1 MPMYFYVFLFL
12 LGSAVGSFLNVIIC
26 RLETKEEIVG
36 GRSHCLRCG
45 QTLRWYDLIPLASF
59 FILRG
64 RCRYCR
70 EKISW
75 QYPLVE
81 LATGLLFVAVFKFA
95 DLPSFCFS
103 GYWLLAIGYWLYI
116 VCSLLIIFV
125 YDLRHYVIPDKV
137 VFPAMGAVL
146 LFRAWNSGFFS
157 DFGFRISDFTG
168 LLNPLLSACGAAA
181 FFALLIMITRGR
193 GMGWGDVKLAFLMGL
208 FLGWPAIFLAL
219 FSAFFSGSLAGLA
232 LIAAG
237 RKKFSSQI
245 PFGPFLV
252 LGTVLSWL
260 AGQGLADKLSS
271 VFMI

>member
-103 GYWLLAIGYWLYI
+103 GYWLLAIGFILYVRCLSFSFTI
-116 VCSLLIIFV
+116 CAITL
-125 YDLRHYVIPDKV
+125 
-137 VFPAMGAVL
+137 FPIKSF
-146 LFRAWNSGFFS
+146 FRRWAPFCYFGLGIL
-157 DFGFRISDFTG
+157 DFFRISDF
-168 LLNPLLSACGAAA
+168 
-181 FFALLIMITRGR
+181 
-193 GMGWGDVKLAFLMGL
+193 
-208 FLGWPAIFLAL
+208 
-219 FSAFFSGSLAGLA
+219 GSRIL
-232 LIAAG
+232 
-237 RKKFSSQI
+237 R
-245 PFGPFLV
+245 V
-252 LGTVLSWL
+252 C
-260 AGQGLADKLSS
+260 
-271 VFMI
+271 